1 MSRDCV
7 CDKIRMTNKHKSNLS
22 SNRTQVFINKKIN
35 KYIYI
40 KRKKK
45 KNTGLTKVTMR
56 CFVPINFAKRKILNF
71 EQNQNYHVGSFFF
84 F

>member
-22 SNRTQVFINKKIN
+22 SNRTQVFIKKKK

-40 KRKKK
+40 YIYK
-45 KNTGLTKVTMR
+45 TQ
-56 CFVPINFAKRKILNF
+56 A
-71 EQNQNYHVGSFFF
+71 
-84 F
+84 